1 MKKLIYFSLAL
12 ALLAGCGTSATK
24 DNDPWGKVDPSQ
36 GTKESIVSDLSMRSN
51 SMGRNMTYSVYLPA
65 DYDKTKTYP
74 FFYLLH
80 GYEDSDQ
87 KSTHNRCWLDKGN
100 ARKIADDYIRN
111 GGVSMVIIMPNGLDK
126 FYYKDGYE
134 KYFEEE
140 LMPKVEADFH
150 CNGKRAIGGLS
161 MGGFGTIYHAVSYPE
176 KFTYAYPMSPAA
188 NYVEYDYTT
197 WSVKEAIY
205 NIDIVKSKPAGTKFP
220 PFTFEVGNQDM
231 TVNNGDTKKLYQEMV
246 KLGLDCTYVER
257 DGSHDWVFWK
267 ACLPKA
273 LQKVGASFK

>member
-1 MKKLIYFSLAL
+1 MKHLIYSLTLLAL
-12 ALLAGCGTSATK
+12 VACGTSNTK
-24 DNDPWGKVDPSQ
+24 DNDPWGKVDPS
-36 GTKESIVSDLSMRSN
+36 TAPKKSSVFDSSMHSN
-51 SMGRNMTYSVYLPA
+51 SMGRDMTYSVYLPA
-65 DYDKTKTYP
+65 DYDKSKTYP

-80 GYEDSDQ
+80 GYEDGNQ
-87 KSTHNRCWLDKGN
+87 GATHNRCWLDKGN
-100 ARKIADDYIRN
+100 AALIADDYMKS

-140 LMPKVEADFH
+140 LIPKVEADYH

-197 WSVKEAIY
+197 WTIKNAIY
-205 NIDIVKSKPAGTKFP
+205 NIEIVKSKPEGTEFP
-220 PFTFEVGNQDM
+220 PFTFEVGKQDQ
-231 TVNNGDTKKLYQEMV
+231 TVNNADTKKLYQQM
-246 KLGLDCTYVER
+246 LAMGIDCTYEER
-257 DGSHDWVFWK
+257 DGAHDWTFWK

-273 LQKVGASFK
+273 LRQVGASFK